1 MIISSPVFR
10 DITEEE
16 IQEFVSMNAMHQRLF
31 MKGEI
36 ILHMTGRYNS
46 IFGYD
51 NSIINELPH
60 IEGIRFVAGFL
71 NTPIKKD
78 RNKSKNENKSI
89 DRKI

>member
-36 ILHMTGRYNS
+36 ILHSGERSDKIGIVRKGSILIENNDPWGIAAYSAIWGREMSLRRVMYFRVN
-46 IFGYD
+46 
-51 NSIINELPH
+51 L
-60 IEGIRFVAGFL
+60 
-71 NTPIKKD
+71 
-78 RNKSKNENKSI
+78 
-89 DRKI
+89 